1 MRACRST
8 ASPSSRSPRTISG
21 RRASCRERAPRAR
34 RAAPAARRPARSA
47 AHGSR
52 GGGARAAAFRRLEA
66 ESDRAGRTRGHARR
80 IARLGRIRLPGD
92 PRPRRP
98 RRPRGLE
105 RPRAP
110 HRGAPRRRR
119 RGARSRGRRG
129 CAHAGRQS
137 RGARRPRRGGMGAA
151 DLPGTPGHR
160 CHHAPLSRAGLEGA
174 VPRALHPRRR
184 PPARA
189 RHLRQ
194 SLRDARVHGE
204 RRSLRPRG
212 ATARVARVR
221 LAHRRLHRGAAARY
235 PLPPRPKAARPGVG
249 RPQRHPD
256 HSGDRALRDPDG
268 AARLPRRRGA
278 ARRRARDPRGRRR
291 PRGGCAVSLFPAA
304 DRRQHGRGPEAR
316 SAHRGRGGP
325 RHGAYRVAGPGR
337 DRARARPA
345 GDPHRRAHRAGAEHR
360 DGDGCG
366 AHRRRRP
373 RDLRLSGDRT
383 DGDRPGAARG
393 DSGRGARLLRR
404 SSARCAHRDQ
414 GSGTDMISVENL
426 TKKYG
431 AATVVDDVSMTIERN
446 SITVIV
452 GTSGSGK
459 STLLRM
465 INRLVEPTR
474 GRVLIDGR
482 DTSAEA
488 PYLLRRRVGYAIQGH
503 GLFPHRTVR
512 ENIATVPRLLGWD
525 EARIGARV
533 EELLE
538 VFQLDPATYAQAF
551 PHQLSGGQQQR
562 VGVARALA
570 AEPSVLLMDEPFG
583 ALDPIIRPK
592 AQEDLL
598 DIQRRYGTTI
608 VLVTHDMD
616 EAFHLGDRVA
626 VMSLGRVLQYDR
638 PAVLLTRPA
647 DPFVARMTGVSD
659 RAMRLLSL
667 PTAGEAALPGASEGP
682 TVAASAS
689 LREVLS
695 ELLWRGAESATVTD
709 ADGTPR
715 GRLTVA
721 GVLARGLPSR
731 CPA

>member
-1 MRACRST
+1 
-8 ASPSSRSPRTISG
+8 
-21 RRASCRERAPRAR
+21 
-34 RAAPAARRPARSA
+34 
-47 AHGSR
+47 
-52 GGGARAAAFRRLEA
+52 
-66 ESDRAGRTRGHARR
+66 
-80 IARLGRIRLPGD
+80 
-92 PRPRRP
+92 
-98 RRPRGLE
+98 
-105 RPRAP
+105 
-110 HRGAPRRRR
+110 
-119 RGARSRGRRG
+119 
-129 CAHAGRQS
+129 
-137 RGARRPRRGGMGAA
+137 
-151 DLPGTPGHR
+151 
-160 CHHAPLSRAGLEGA
+160 
-174 VPRALHPRRR
+174 
-184 PPARA
+184 
-189 RHLRQ
+189 
-194 SLRDARVHGE
+194 
-204 RRSLRPRG
+204 
-212 ATARVARVR
+212 
-221 LAHRRLHRGAAARY
+221 
-235 PLPPRPKAARPGVG
+235 
-249 RPQRHPD
+249 
-256 HSGDRALRDPDG
+256 
-268 AARLPRRRGA
+268 
-278 ARRRARDPRGRRR
+278 
-291 PRGGCAVSLFPAA
+291 
-304 DRRQHGRGPEAR
+304 
-316 SAHRGRGGP
+316 
-325 RHGAYRVAGPGR
+325 
-337 DRARARPA
+337 
-345 GDPHRRAHRAGAEHR
+345 
-360 DGDGCG
+360 
-366 AHRRRRP
+366 
-373 RDLRLSGDRT
+373 
-383 DGDRPGAARG
+383 
-393 DSGRGARLLRR
+393 
-404 SSARCAHRDQ
+404 
-414 GSGTDMISVENL
+414 MISVENL
-426 TKKYG
+426 TKQYG
-431 AATVVDDVSMTIERN
+431 ATTVVDDVSMTIERN
-446 SITVIV
+446 SITAIV

-583 ALDPIIRPK
+583 ALDPIIRAK

-598 DIQRRYGTTI
+598 DIQRRYSTTI

-667 PTAGEAALPGASEGP
+667 TTAGEAALPGASEGP

-721 GVLARGLPSR
+721 AI
-731 CPA
+731 